1 MQPDNVSSAD
11 NKPISTF
18 EAALKLGMTPEGVRK
33 LCQRSNFGER
43 DTQGRWVLTAS
54 EVEEIRRAR
63 AIVWGDTQ

>member
-1 MQPDNVSSAD
+1 MQPVTKQLASE
-11 NKPISTF
+11 PITAAQ
-18 EAALKLGMTPEGVRK
+18 AALKLGMTPEGVRK

-63 AIVWGDTQ
+63 AIVWGGGQ